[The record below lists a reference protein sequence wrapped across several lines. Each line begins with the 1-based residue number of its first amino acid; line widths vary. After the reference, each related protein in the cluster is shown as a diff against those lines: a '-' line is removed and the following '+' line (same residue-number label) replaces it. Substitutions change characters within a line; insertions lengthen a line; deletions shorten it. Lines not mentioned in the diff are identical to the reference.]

1 MTVRTGD
8 AVTVKARAKINLYLH
23 VLGRR
28 VEVILREAPLAA
40 LARRRVRRRVLVR
53 VPERHGDEDDRGRP
67 RLA

>member
-28 VEVILREAPLAA
+28 EDGYHELDSLFVFQFRELPWCEILIQ
-40 LARRRVRRRVLVR
+40 VVLWPGGHHR
-53 VPERHGDEDDRGRP
+53 DMM
-67 RLA
+67 AS